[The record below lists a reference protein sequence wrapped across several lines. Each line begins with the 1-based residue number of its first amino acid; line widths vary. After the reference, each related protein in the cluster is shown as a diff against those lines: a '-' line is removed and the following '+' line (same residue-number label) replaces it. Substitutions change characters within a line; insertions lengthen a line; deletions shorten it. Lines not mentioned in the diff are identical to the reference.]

1 MGKGGGKGHTPV
13 EAKDNLKSTQMM
25 SVIDAIGE
33 GPIEGPVKGL
43 QSILVN
49 KTPLTDTDGNPVIHG
64 VTAVWRAG
72 EQEQTPPEGFESS
85 GAETALGVE
94 VTKAKPVTRTITS
107 ANIDRLRVT
116 FGVQSLL
123 ETTSKGDRN
132 HSSVRL
138 LIQLQRN
145 GNWVT
150 EKDVTINGKT
160 TSQFLASVILDNLP
174 PRPFNIRMV
183 RETADST
190 TDQLQNKTLWSS
202 YTEIIDVKQCYPNTA
217 IVGLQVD
224 AEQFGGQQMTVNYH
238 IRGRII
244 QVPSNYDP
252 EKRTY
257 SGIWDGSLKPAY
269 SNNPAWCLWDM
280 LTHPR
285 YGMGKRLGAA
295 DVDKWALYAIVTL
308 PETGA
313 ATVNLINGSGK
324 PVSVDITAHPAPD
337 RIQVSTLPD
346 GVETYGV
353 WGLSLPS
360 LRRRLFRCVSV
371 RENTDGT
378 FAITAV
384 QHVPEKE
391 AIVDNGARFEP
402 QSGSLN
408 SVIPPAVQHLTV
420 EVSAADGQYLAQA

>member
-85 GAETALGVE
+85 GAETGLGVE

-123 ETTSKGDRN
+123 ETTS
-132 HSSVRL
+132 
-138 LIQLQRN
+138 QY
-145 GNWVT
+145 
-150 EKDVTINGKT
+150 
-160 TSQFLASVILDNLP
+160 LASVILDNLP

-190 TDQLQNKTLWSS
+190 PDQLQNKTLWSS

-224 AEQFGGQQMTVNYH
+224 AEQFGG
-238 IRGRII
+238 
-244 QVPSNYDP
+244 
-252 EKRTY
+252 
-257 SGIWDGSLKPAY
+257 
-269 SNNPAWCLWDM
+269 
-280 LTHPR
+280 
-285 YGMGKRLGAA
+285 
-295 DVDKWALYAIVTL
+295 
-308 PETGA
+308 
-313 ATVNLINGSGK
+313 
-324 PVSVDITAHPAPD
+324 
-337 RIQVSTLPD
+337 
-346 GVETYGV
+346 
-353 WGLSLPS
+353 
-360 LRRRLFRCVSV
+360 
-371 RENTDGT
+371 
-378 FAITAV
+378 
-384 QHVPEKE
+384 
-391 AIVDNGARFEP
+391 
-402 QSGSLN
+402 
-408 SVIPPAVQHLTV
+408 
-420 EVSAADGQYLAQA
+420 

>member
-1 MGKGGGKGHTPV
+1 M
-13 EAKDNLKSTQMM
+13 
-25 SVIDAIGE
+25 
-33 GPIEGPVKGL
+33 KGL

-132 HSSVRL
+132 PSSVRL

-174 PRPFNIRMV
+174 PRPLLTSGWSGR
-183 RETADST
+183 RRTAPRTSCRIE
-190 TDQLQNKTLWSS
+190 TLWSS

-285 YGMGKRLGAA
+285 YGMGKRLGGGRRGQM
-295 DVDKWALYAIVTL
+295 
-308 PETGA
+308 GA
-313 ATVNLINGSGK
+313 VCHCAVL
-324 PVSVDITAHPAPD
+324 
-337 RIQVSTLPD
+337 RPD
-346 GVETYGV
+346 GPG
-353 WGLSLPS
+353 W
-360 LRRRLFRCVSV
+360 FR
-371 RENTDGT
+371 
-378 FAITAV
+378 
-384 QHVPEKE
+384 
-391 AIVDNGARFEP
+391 GA
-402 QSGSLN
+402 QSRG
-408 SVIPPAVQHLTV
+408 
-420 EVSAADGQYLAQA
+420 